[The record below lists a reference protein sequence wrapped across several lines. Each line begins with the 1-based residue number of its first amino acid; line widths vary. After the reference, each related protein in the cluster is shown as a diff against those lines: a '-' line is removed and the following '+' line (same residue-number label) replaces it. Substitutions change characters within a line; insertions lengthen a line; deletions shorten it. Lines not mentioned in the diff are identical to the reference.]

1 MTNGPKV
8 QKAMIFP
15 VNDLNAAVICQFNPA
30 KFSISKEMNWVEK
43 PDIGGIVP
51 DVVFGGG
58 RTQELTVDLFFDST
72 DTGEDVRIRYMALK
86 KMTWVSLLN
95 MNLKTGKG
103 SPPRCLFQWGK
114 FLAFTA
120 VIKRITEDF
129 SLFKADGTPLRADV
143 KVTFQEVKLITK
155 GQNPTTRSEPTRVWV
170 VHQEE
175 RLDWIAYREYGDPA
189 YWRHIAETNDLAN
202 PMDLRPGQVLRLVPL
217 P

>member
-1 MTNGPKV
+1 MTNGPRV

-15 VNDLNAAVICQFNPA
+15 VNDLSAGVVCQFNPE
-30 KFSISKEMNWVEK
+30 KFSISKDLNWEEK

-51 DVVFGGG
+51 EVIFSGG
-58 RTQELTVDLFFDST
+58 RAQELTVDLFFDST
-72 DTGEDVRIRYMALK
+72 DTGNDVRIRYLPLK

-103 SPPRCLFQWGK
+103 APPRCLFQWGK

-129 SLFKADGTPLRADV
+129 TLFKADGTPLRADV

-155 GQNPTTRSEPTRVWV
+155 GQNPTTRSEPTRVRV

-175 RLDWIAYREYGDPA
+175 RLDWIAYQEYGDPA